1 VTAPLGPRTPR
12 THIPTG
18 IGPKQRQRA
27 TAGAHLRD
35 VTSNRVRVRVRDVRY
50 NGEGNPAAGETMIE
64 TANSI
69 PVADLMAE
77 SVRRLRA
84 SLQAERIYL
93 FGSRA
98 RDEAHEDSDYDFLVV
113 VRDSPLPRYKRDQQV
128 SRAVCRRG
136 IANDVLIFTR
146 EELERGWPSLR
157 RCPLLWRDGRL
168 LYP

>member
-1 VTAPLGPRTPR
+1 
-12 THIPTG
+12 
-18 IGPKQRQRA
+18 
-27 TAGAHLRD
+27 
-35 VTSNRVRVRVRDVRY
+35 
-50 NGEGNPAAGETMIE
+50 MIE
-64 TANSI
+64 KTDSITVANPIS
-69 PVADLMAE
+69 E
-77 SVRRLRA
+77 SVRRLRVC
-84 SLQAERIYL
+84 LHAERIYL

-98 RDEAHEDSDYDFLVV
+98 RDEANEDSDYDFLVV